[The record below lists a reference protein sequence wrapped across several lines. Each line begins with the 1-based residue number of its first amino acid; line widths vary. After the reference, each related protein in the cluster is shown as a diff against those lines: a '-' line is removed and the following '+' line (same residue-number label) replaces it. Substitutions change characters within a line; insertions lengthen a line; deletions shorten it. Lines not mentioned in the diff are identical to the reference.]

1 MWFQASAGT
10 HAAGQRRREGR
21 VTCTNDATHL
31 FLLLSYPS
39 PFPRIQDERS
49 LDRLKR
55 RKWKDMIEPLFRPL
69 ITCPSAWFSLGCSTS
84 FNYCCFV
91 QTITVSKNCKFIE
104 SSSAY
109 CPGVP
114 GRFNILFHFV
124 TITKLTIT
132 LSVADL
138 LEPRLLP
145 PTSISL
151 PFRWLKELLKMLNDN
166 VFFFRTRYAQISLIY
181 RTQRRSIYISIM
193 QTEFPRIKSA
203 DSRQTKIL

>member
-1 MWFQASAGT
+1 
-10 HAAGQRRREGR
+10 
-21 VTCTNDATHL
+21 
-31 FLLLSYPS
+31 
-39 PFPRIQDERS
+39 
-49 LDRLKR
+49 
-55 RKWKDMIEPLFRPL
+55 MIEPLFRPL

-151 PFRWLKELLKMLNDN
+151 PFRWLKELLKMFNEN
-166 VFFFRTRYAQISLIY
+166 VFFFQNTLCSNFIDLSDAKTILFIFQSCKQSFQELSPLILAK
-181 RTQRRSIYISIM
+181 RKFSRFDWSFFSPSRSDLV
-193 QTEFPRIKSA
+193 FGP
-203 DSRQTKIL
+203 DTKVFCYYLSQFVMK

>member
-1 MWFQASAGT
+1 
-10 HAAGQRRREGR
+10 
-21 VTCTNDATHL
+21 
-31 FLLLSYPS
+31 
-39 PFPRIQDERS
+39 
-49 LDRLKR
+49 
-55 RKWKDMIEPLFRPL
+55 MIEPLFRPL

-166 VFFFRTRYAQISLIY
+166 VFFSEHVMLKFHWSIGRKDDLFIFQSCKQSFQELSQLILAKRKFSRFDWDLIWCSVLIQRYFVTTFHNL
-181 RTQRRSIYISIM
+181 
-193 QTEFPRIKSA
+193 
-203 DSRQTKIL
+203 